1 MNFQLFL
8 SEQNNENILSN
19 THICNLSM
27 QGDFF
32 SQLWLLLL
40 ETIALLFYCIF
51 LTLALGLT
59 IWPFEGVWRPS
70 RLPTSLPAAINA
82 SNTSSRV
89 AGLSEMASLLFVV
102 PKESLGLQSSRNDTA
117 LKTVFF
123 FFFFFFS
130 PSLPCSSGRGHQ
142 ELGSNL
148 N

>member
-59 IWPFEGVWRPS
+59 I
-70 RLPTSLPAAINA
+70 
-82 SNTSSRV
+82 
-89 AGLSEMASLLFVV
+89 
-102 PKESLGLQSSRNDTA
+102 
-117 LKTVFF
+117 
-123 FFFFFFS
+123 
-130 PSLPCSSGRGHQ
+130 
-142 ELGSNL
+142 
-148 N
+148 